1 MDTWQLIAKERSTL
15 ADGLTGLSEQEW
27 NAPSLCAGWTNRDTL
42 AHIVS
47 TAEMTAGKFLAGMV
61 ATGFHFDRM
70 TAKNI
75 AHIGT
80 DDPGILL
87 GRLRA
92 AAGSHNHPPGP
103 VAAMLMEIV
112 VHGEDIA
119 YAQGRKLDHSAD
131 GLRAAAEFAK
141 NAQPLVHVRSRIS
154 GLTMKATDFDWQTG
168 SGPEVRGPLVAL
180 LLAMS
185 GRGSALDECTGD
197 GVAILRARA

>member
-1 MDTWQLIAKERSTL
+1 MDTWQLIESERSTL
-15 ADGLTGLSEQEW
+15 ADGLAGLTDQDW

-47 TAEMTAGKFLAGMV
+47 TAEMTAGRFLAGMV

-70 TAKNI
+70 SAKNI

-92 AAGSHNHPPGP
+92 AAGGRNHPPGP
-103 VAAMLMEIV
+103 VAAMLMEVV

-119 YAQGRKLDHSAD
+119 YAQGRTLGHSAD

-141 NAQPLVHVRSRIS
+141 NAQPLVHVRTRIS
-154 GLTMKATDFDWQTG
+154 GLTLRATDLDWQTG

-185 GRGSALDECTGD
+185 GRKRALDECTGD
-197 GVAILRARA
+197 GVTILRERD

>member
-1 MDTWQLIAKERSTL
+1 MDTWQLIAQERSTL
-15 ADGLTGLSEQEW
+15 ADGLAGLSEQEW

-61 ATGFHFDRM
+61 ATGFQFNRM

-119 YAQGRKLDHSAD
+119 YAQGRRLDHSAD

-141 NAQPLVHVRSRIS
+141 NAQPLVHVRSRIT
-154 GLTMKATDFDWQTG
+154 GLTLKATDFDWQTG

-185 GRGSALDECTGD
+185 GRGRALDECTGD
-197 GVAILRARA
+197 GVAILRERD